1 MNRIVLRICYGR
13 NGHDTYYNAV
23 YMSGKWNVEWVGA
36 VRALINPSLPQILAE
51 VLSPASP

>member
-1 MNRIVLRICYGR
+1 MAEMDMIHIIMRY
-13 NGHDTYYNAV
+13 TP